1 VREPPQLDGV
11 THRYVTARGLRFHY
25 AEAGPP
31 DGDPVLLLH
40 GWPQHFY
47 EWRHLMPALAT
58 DHRVIALDLRGF
70 GWSDAPRFGYDK
82 ENLATDVLAV
92 LDALGLD
99 RVKLVGHDWGGWIG
113 FLLCIREP
121 ARVDRF
127 LALGV
132 THPWQTLSSGRRHTH
147 RFLYQLPIL
156 TPGLGYALHRSH
168 VFIRLAL
175 RAGCADRSTFTDTE
189 LDAFADNLAE
199 PARSRA
205 CVAVYRTFVLREA
218 QPMIRGRYAATRMT
232 TRTHLMLGDSDPV
245 IKPSLI
251 AGYEDHADAM
261 TTEIV
266 PDCGHFIA
274 DEHPEL
280 VAARARELFS

>member
-1 VREPPQLDGV
+1 MPAPPQIPGV
-11 THRYVTARGLRFHY
+11 THRYVHARGLRFHV

-40 GWPQHFY
+40 GWPQHWY
-47 EWRHLMPALAT
+47 EWRHLVPELAK

-82 ENLATDVLAV
+82 ESLATDALAV

-99 RVKLVGHDWGGWIG
+99 RVKLIGHDWGGWIG
-113 FLLCIREP
+113 FLICIREP
-121 ARVDRF
+121 NRIDRF
-127 LALGV
+127 LALGI
-132 THPWQTLSSGRRHTH
+132 THPWQSFESGWRHLP
-147 RFLYQLPIL
+147 RFWYQLVIL
-156 TPGLGYALHRSH
+156 TPGLGYALHRSGAF
-168 VFIRLAL
+168 VRAAL
-175 RAGCADRSTFTDTE
+175 QRGTADRAGFTDDE
-189 LDAFADNLAE
+189 LATFADNLAE

-205 CVAVYRTFVLREA
+205 CVSVYRTFVLRE
-218 QPMIRGRYAATRMT
+218 QVPLIRGRYDTARLSTP
-232 TRTHLMLGDSDPV
+232 THLVVGDADPV
-245 IKPSLI
+245 ITPGLI
-251 AGYEDHADAM
+251 AGYEPHADLM

-274 DEHPEL
+274 DEHPDL